1 MRMRLTTRNK
11 VMRAHGSGS
20 LLRAGIILR
29 NILLSAAVFAMAS
42 AISLQAQTPA
52 AESTPVH
59 RPAHPRKHTPAH
71 AAAPDP
77 VVAPPVVVPPV
88 AEKPNWPAFAD
99 AAEATI
105 VWNNKGLS
113 IDAANSS
120 LQQILKDVS
129 TATGIKVDGISSDQR
144 IFGAYGP
151 GRAADVLSQLL
162 QGSGYNVLMIGDL
175 APGTPRQIIL
185 STRQAGASQP
195 QPRTNQSGNQEENEQ
210 EEPVIQEPEQPQIQ
224 PAQPRPGFP
233 PGGPPRSP
241 QQFREEMQQ
250 RQQQQ
255 QQQPEQQPNNQ
266 PN

>member
-59 RPAHPRKHTPAH
+59 KPAHPRKHTPAH

-77 VVAPPVVVPPV
+77 VVAPPVVVPLV

-210 EEPVIQEPEQPQIQ
+210 EEQVVQEPEPQPQPQVQ
-224 PAQPRPGFP
+224 PIPPRPGFP
-233 PGGPPRSP
+233 PGAPPRTP
-241 QQFREEMQQ
+241 QQMEEMRQQ

-255 QQQPEQQPNNQ
+255 QQQPNDQPN
-266 PN
+266 

>member
-1 MRMRLTTRNK
+1 
-11 VMRAHGSGS
+11 
-20 LLRAGIILR
+20 
-29 NILLSAAVFAMAS
+29 
-42 AISLQAQTPA
+42 
-52 AESTPVH
+52 
-59 RPAHPRKHTPAH
+59 
-71 AAAPDP
+71 
-77 VVAPPVVVPPV
+77 VVVPPV

-99 AAEATI
+99 AAEATV
-105 VWNNKGLS
+105 VWNNRGLS

-195 QPRTNQSGNQEENEQ
+195 QPRTNQSGNQEESEQ

-255 QQQPEQQPNNQ
+255 QQQQEQQPNNQ